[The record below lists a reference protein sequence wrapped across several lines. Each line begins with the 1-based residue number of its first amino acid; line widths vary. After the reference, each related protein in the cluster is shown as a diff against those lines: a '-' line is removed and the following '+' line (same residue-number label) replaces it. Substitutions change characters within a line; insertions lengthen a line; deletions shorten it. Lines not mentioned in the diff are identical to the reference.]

1 MSKWWVSTLRGV
13 GSTDRKG
20 EQYIESRT
28 VLWAAGVTAAGFTK
42 VLADRAGA
50 ELDRG
55 GRVIVDRFCN
65 MPGHPEILRDR

>member
-1 MSKWWVSTLRGV
+1 MLNVKVVGV
-13 GSTDRKG
+13 DRYGVRVHGPQG

-42 VLADRAGA
+42 VLADRRGR

-55 GRVIVDRFCN
+55 GRVIVDDLAMC
-65 MPGHPEILRDR
+65 PGILRFS